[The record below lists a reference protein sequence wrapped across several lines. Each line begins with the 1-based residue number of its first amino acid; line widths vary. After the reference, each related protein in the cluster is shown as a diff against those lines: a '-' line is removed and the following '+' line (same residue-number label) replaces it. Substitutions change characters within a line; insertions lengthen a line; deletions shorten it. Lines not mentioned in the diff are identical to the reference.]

1 MRRALVCLSV
11 ARARRRRSRR
21 LRVERR
27 RGVRARHGQ
36 GTAADGAARVGGAVP
51 GRAAGARLRRLVVH
65 GDADRLDG
73 RRSRSRTG
81 RRSPGRSATRALQP
95 SCAFGVLLFP
105 NDDLDELERRNRDG
119 TLPAIRHA
127 TTYAPALPLVLR
139 PGKTWRG
146 TISAPG
152 ALAGGLWVRLS
163 FGPFVERRRI
173 RRRAPRHRWCGSPIT
188 PTTSKRLRPSRRE
201 PP

>member
-1 MRRALVCLSV
+1 MPRALSALLLLALV
-11 ARARRRRSRR
+11 AVAAAGCTSSDGG
-21 LRVERR
+21 VTVPAT
-27 RGVRARHGQ
+27 VRAPPQTAQLGWEEPYPAKQPALVFGVSSFTVTRTGWAAEISVENRSDIAWEV
-36 GTAADGAARVGGAVP
+36 GDPRTAAQ
-51 GRAAGARLRRLVVH
+51 L
-65 GDADRLDG
+65 
-73 RRSRSRTG
+73 
-81 RRSPGRSATRALQP
+81 
-95 SCAFGVLLFP
+95 AFGVLLFP

-163 FGPFVERRRI
+163 FGPFVSAADPPEG
-173 RRRAPRHRWCGSPIT
+173 AASPVVWFT
-188 PTTSKRLRPSRRE
+188 DHAYRLEEVEAE
-201 PP
+201 PA